1 MKINI
6 LTIFPEII
14 QEYSNH
20 SIIKKS
26 LDKKLWDLKI
36 TNIRDYST
44 DKFNRVDDKPYGLEQ
59 GMLIRPDVLG
69 NCIDNTCKNSKIIY
83 MSPKGSLL
91 NQEKIRELLN
101 HNDLSIICGRYEGID
116 ERVIEEYNIPVRK
129 AATACIKAEDDT
141 HKSITYKTFH
151 LLNALKLDGVL
162 PALTNIIIRQ
172 FMNKMEASG
181 AKEVNMDDFKTYI
194 VAIRD
199 DYQHNADNC
208 EYRDIH
214 ELAFKLWKA
223 ALLCKDYEIPREL
236 AKKGMQ
242 NISMKN
248 WNPAGL
254 MIDVTT
260 QSKMIQ
266 QFREWIQNWQYG
278 KSATADLKVKV
289 LFINLFKTKLNDAGT
304 ELTFD
309 KAIYSFVTDKLQ
321 LDHMEAQNPSES
333 NMAKH
338 FTPVD
343 PHEMRE
349 KYIDS
354 LGNMMILDSDNNNDK
369 DNKPLA
375 EAMVYYE
382 NMCMGHWLNSL
393 TMSLLKHYH
402 VDVPIAGSV
411 FMVPTE
417 QFFNERGSRLRQ
429 YFEKIIVRDFD
440 SKKIIL

>member
-1 MKINI
+1 
-6 LTIFPEII
+6 
-14 QEYSNH
+14 
-20 SIIKKS
+20 
-26 LDKKLWDLKI
+26 
-36 TNIRDYST
+36 
-44 DKFNRVDDKPYGLEQ
+44 
-59 GMLIRPDVLG
+59 MLRAI
-69 NCIDNTCKNSKIIY
+69 
-83 MSPKGSLL
+83 
-91 NQEKIRELLN
+91 
-101 HNDLSIICGRYEGID
+101 
-116 ERVIEEYNIPVRK
+116 IEEYNIPVRK
-129 AATACIKAEDDT
+129 AAIACTKAEDDT

-172 FMNKMEASG
+172 FMNKMETSG
-181 AKEVNMDDFKTYI
+181 EKEVNMDDFKTYI
-194 VAIRD
+194 LAIRD

-208 EYRDIH
+208 AYRDIH
-214 ELAFKLWKA
+214 ELAFKLWKS
-223 ALLCKDYEIPREL
+223 ALLCRDYEIPREL

-248 WNPAGL
+248 WHPSGL

-260 QSKMIQ
+260 HSKMIQ

-278 KSATADLKVKV
+278 KSATADLKIKV
-289 LFINLFKTKLNDAGT
+289 LFINLFKTKLSNTGT
-304 ELTFD
+304 ALTFD

-321 LDHMEAQNPSES
+321 LDHMEAQNPNAS

-338 FTPVD
+338 FTPAD

-382 NMCMGHWLNSL
+382 NMCTGHWLNSL
-393 TMSLLKHYH
+393 TMSLLNTYH
-402 VDVPIAGSV
+402 TNVSIAGSV
-411 FMVPTE
+411 FKVPTE
-417 QFFNERGSRLRQ
+417 QFFNERASKLRH
-429 YFEKIIVRDFD
+429 YFEKILDRDFD
-440 SKKIIL
+440 SKKIML